1 MRRYLIIIIVYL
13 LLGSS
18 IYSQQQIQI
27 HEIDGHQWL
36 GWDPSYKTSYIVGF
50 CTGVWALQAIQS
62 YSGMPVLDDPFDL
75 RGGTIGEVIM
85 EVDTFYALG
94 PEYLDIPVFMAVY
107 LRKDQYKK
115 ENL

>member
-1 MRRYLIIIIVYL
+1 MKYLIIAYL
-13 LLGSS
+13 ILTSFV
-18 IYSQQQIQI
+18 YSQQIKLY
-27 HEIDGHQWL
+27 EIDGHEWV

-50 CTGVWALQAIQS
+50 CAGVWALQAIQS

-75 RGGTIGEVIM
+75 RSNTIGGVIR
-85 EVDTFYALG
+85 EVDLFYALG
-94 PEYLDIPVFMAVY
+94 PKYLDIPVYMAVY